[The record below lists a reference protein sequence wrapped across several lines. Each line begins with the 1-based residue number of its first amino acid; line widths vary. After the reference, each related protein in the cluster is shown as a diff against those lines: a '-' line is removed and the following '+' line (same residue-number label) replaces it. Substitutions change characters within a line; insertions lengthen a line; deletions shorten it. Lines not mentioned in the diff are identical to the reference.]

1 MDNIQIYIGQTI
13 VKIRREK
20 KISQESLALTA
31 NIDRHYMS
39 DIENGRRNISVEFL
53 EKIAQALGTKGSTI
67 LSEAE
72 SIIEQQKEIH

>member
-31 NIDRHYMS
+31 DIDRHYMS
-39 DIENGRRNISVEFL
+39 DIENGRRNISVDFL
-53 EKIAQALGTKGSTI
+53 EKIAQALGTTGSAL

-72 SIIEQQKEIH
+72 DMAQYNDK